1 MRALVLRR
9 LAQSIVVMLVV
20 TTIAFSLMHLAPGDP
35 FSASLDNP
43 AVTEE
48 VRQRWRAMYK
58 LDRPLH
64 EQYAAYLGNVARGDL
79 GYSFSK
85 HRPVSAAIAAALPN
99 TIVLMGFGLLG
110 AFAAGIALGVFQ
122 GVRRGSSGDRVAS
135 VASMFFYSMPDFW
148 LALMIMLAFGYW
160 IPIFPVGGVVDQ
172 TMYPYFGFWERV
184 ADRLHHLALPV
195 LTLTLLAAAGI
206 ARYQRSALLDVVRQD
221 FIRTARAKGA
231 AERTVIGRHALRN
244 ALLPVITLVGLA
256 VPSLLGGTVFVETV
270 FSWPG
275 MGLLTVEA
283 VGSRDYPLVMASV
296 IVGGV
301 MVAIGNLAADIGYAA
316 ADPRM
321 REG

>member
-9 LAQSIVVMLVV
+9 LGQSIVVILMV
-20 TTIAFSLMHLAPGDP
+20 TTIAFILMQLAPGDP
-35 FSASLDNP
+35 FSASLENP

-48 VRQRWRAMYK
+48 VRERWRAMYK
-58 LDRPLH
+58 LDRPVH
-64 EQYAAYLGNVARGDL
+64 EQYAAYLASVARGDL

-85 HRPVSAAIAAALPN
+85 HRPVSAAIGAALPN
-99 TIVLMGFGLLG
+99 TLVLMGFGLVG
-110 AFAAGIALGVFQ
+110 AFAVGVALGVFQ
-122 GVRRGSSGDRVAS
+122 GVRRGTPGDRAAS
-135 VASMFFYSMPDFW
+135 LASMFFYSMPDFW
-148 LALMIMLAFGYW
+148 LALMIMLTFGYW
-160 IPIFPVGGVVDQ
+160 LPLFPVGGVVDQ
-172 TMYPYFGFWERV
+172 TMYPYLGFWERV
-184 ADRLHHLALPV
+184 ADRLQHLVLPV

-231 AERTVIGRHALRN
+231 RERTVIVRHALRN
-244 ALLPVITLVGLA
+244 ALLPIITLLGLA
-256 VPSLLGGTVFVETV
+256 VPSLLGGAVFVETV

-296 IVGGV
+296 IIGGV

-321 REG
+321 RES

>member
-1 MRALVLRR
+1 MRAFVLRR
-9 LAQSIVVMLVV
+9 LFQSAVVVLFVA
-20 TTIAFSLMHLAPGDP
+20 TLTFALMNLAPGDP
-35 FSASLDNP
+35 FTASLDNS

-48 VRQRWRAMYK
+48 VRQRWRALYK
-58 LDRPLH
+58 LDRPLP
-64 EQYAAYLGNVARGDL
+64 EQYLAYLTSIARGDL

-85 HRPVSAAIAAALPN
+85 HRPVAQAIAGALPN
-99 TIVLMGFGLLG
+99 TLALMALGLFG
-110 AFAAGIALGVFQ
+110 AFALGIGLGVFQ
-122 GVRRGSSGDRVAS
+122 AVRRGTFSDRVMS
-135 VASMFFYSMPDFW
+135 GASMFFYSMPDFW
-148 LALMIMLAFGYW
+148 LALMIMLTFGYW

-184 ADRLHHLALPV
+184 ADRLHHLVLPV

-231 AERTVIGRHALRN
+231 GERTVIVRHALRN
-244 ALLPVITLVGLA
+244 ALLPVITLFGLSIPA
-256 VPSLLGGTVFVETV
+256 LLGGAVFVETV

-283 VGSRDYPLVMASV
+283 IGTRDYPLVMASV
-296 IVGGV
+296 IIGGV
-301 MVAIGNLAADIGYAA
+301 MVAIGNLAADLGYAA

-321 REG
+321 RES